1 MENKNQAPYLP
12 PMKKKSNQE
21 FTNQSNSAK
30 SMKKGDNYQN
40 NEFVKFDEKTN
51 NDATLNNVFKDY
63 DNTIVDSD
71 ALIENNGINQTKTD
85 IHVPKFITNTQN
97 EAKKIDNFLL
107 FIESLG
113 MIAFGIVMLI
123 LSDTYTIIQALIEG
137 LTLTTVDT
145 YIYLGIFIA
154 SELAIIVV
162 GIIYLIKSI
171 VQAIKHKIDYSQML
185 TKLIVAS
192 FMYLAFGLL
201 TLLSLSRLVDLMSI
215 MYPVILSGIA
225 FIIFAYALTKKLLHV
240 AKK

>member
-12 PMKKKSNQE
+12 PMKKKSNHE
-21 FTNQSNSAK
+21 VTTESNSAK
-30 SMKKGDNYQN
+30 SRQKGVIN
-40 NEFVKFDEKTN
+40 NEFANFDEKSYEN
-51 NDATLNNVFKDY
+51 ATLHNVAKDY
-63 DNTIVDSD
+63 ENTIVTSD
-71 ALIENNGINQTKTD
+71 ALIEGNKISQRQTEV
-85 IHVPKFITNTQN
+85 HLPRFITNTQN

-113 MIAFGIVMLI
+113 MIAFGVVMLI
-123 LSDTYTIIQALIEG
+123 LSDTYTIIRALIEG

-154 SELAIIVV
+154 SSLAIIVV

-171 VQAIKHKIDYSQML
+171 VQAVKHKINYSQML